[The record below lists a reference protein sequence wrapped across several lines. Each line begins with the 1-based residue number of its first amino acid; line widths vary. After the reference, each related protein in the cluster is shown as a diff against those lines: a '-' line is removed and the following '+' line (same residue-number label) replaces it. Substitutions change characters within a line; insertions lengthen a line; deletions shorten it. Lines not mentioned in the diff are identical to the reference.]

1 MSDVKLASEGSLL
14 DERALIISSDGHASA
29 QMEDYR
35 PYLPPEYLDEF
46 DAFYGVYKEK
56 GSRNFEPKNLVPRL
70 DQEVVDD
77 WVDNVLDAGRTAG
90 LSDPGE
96 RISEMESQG
105 VVAEIVFPDFGLP
118 FELYSPQL
126 AVSLGFTCTDEQVEA
141 GNWAYNRW
149 LADFC
154 SLAPDRFAG
163 MAVMSFSDVNATL
176 NEIRWAKKV
185 GLRGVVLPSFDESIP
200 LFDERFEPVWS
211 LLEDLEMPVNS
222 HIGISSTTKRVP
234 AAAAMSKVSN
244 SACARPIFGA
254 QFFFFCQQI
263 LNQMIWGGV
272 LQRHPKLQVV
282 FTEVGSG
289 WVIDAL
295 EGMDYSYEG
304 SFLRRD
310 IRDLLELK
318 PSEYFQRQC
327 HLGRRCSHW
336 PKPERAARLAL
347 IKSPSGWIFRI
358 MKARGV

>member
-1 MSDVKLASEGSLL
+1 V
-14 DERALIISSDGHASA
+14 
-29 QMEDYR
+29 
-35 PYLPPEYLDEF
+35 
-46 DAFYGVYKEK
+46 
-56 GSRNFEPKNLVPRL
+56 
-70 DQEVVDD
+70 
-77 WVDNVLDAGRTAG
+77 
-90 LSDPGE
+90 
-96 RISEMESQG
+96 
-105 VVAEIVFPDFGLP
+105 
-118 FELYSPQL
+118 
-126 AVSLGFTCTDEQVEA
+126 
-141 GNWAYNRW
+141 
-149 LADFC
+149 
-154 SLAPDRFAG
+154 
-163 MAVMSFSDVNATL
+163 
-176 NEIRWAKKV
+176 
-185 GLRGVVLPSFDESIP
+185 
-200 LFDERFEPVWS
+200 
-211 LLEDLEMPVNS
+211 PVNS